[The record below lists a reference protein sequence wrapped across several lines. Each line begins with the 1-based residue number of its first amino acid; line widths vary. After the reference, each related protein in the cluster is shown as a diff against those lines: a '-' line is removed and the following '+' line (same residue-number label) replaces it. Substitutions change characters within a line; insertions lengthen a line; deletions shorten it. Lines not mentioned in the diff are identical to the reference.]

1 MLVAVLAAVLVVAA
15 LFIGRAIIRNNY
27 YVAEYHGTVSIM
39 RGIQGSLLGMPLH
52 EPYLLGCLN
61 ARNDLSQISYGQSL
75 DHLDCHLM
83 KLEDLRPSERA
94 QVQAGLPTGSL
105 DGAITQLRELA
116 ANSLLPPCPPP
127 RATSPPESPPGPLT
141 PTTASGTPNRASHPR
156 QHPQPPLPPPGPHP
170 PLPEAPAP
178 TTRALRRQRPRHRQ
192 RHRRP

>member
-1 MLVAVLAAVLVVAA
+1 VLVVAA
-15 LFIGRAIIRNNY
+15 LFIGRAIIRNNF

-105 DGAITQLRELA
+105 DGAITQLREL
-116 ANSLLPPCPPP
+116 
-127 RATSPPESPPGPLT
+127 
-141 PTTASGTPNRASHPR
+141 
-156 QHPQPPLPPPGPHP
+156 
-170 PLPEAPAP
+170 
-178 TTRALRRQRPRHRQ
+178 
-192 RHRRP
+192 